1 MKELVENIEKQ
12 ITTDKEVISVLPRNG
27 IKAIKTLSQ
36 TIKDMIEKYE
46 SANNILLKEIETRY
60 NELTIVEENNEIP
73 QIEEEILKYDIAVK
87 NTDSRSS
94 FEKMGLDKS
103 IYNINGYY
111 KSNLERL
118 NKELVNSVEQFEKVG
133 VNLSA
138 KEFEISE
145 YCQKYMEV
153 LLNEAKNGGN
163 INSEKV
169 KSTFEK
175 VYWECSDIVSH
186 LYVNIRYLY
195 DKYENE
201 IDKFYENKATEI
213 LKSFNTTN
221 EGVEEKKAELIKK
234 KNIIEATDN
243 KIILNK
249 FFTGALNIND
259 YKGDNYKKLYLE
271 LTSKDVTKISE
282 NEKLEM
288 DENFEK
294 LNYNLKEYA
303 KYCEYKFL
311 VDEILQLREEEIKKT
326 EENKNKKVKKT
337 EYDIIKESIKKTK
350 SEIFKLNGKINKP
363 QKRLFKK
370 KNADN
375 KKDSETI
382 LQRNN
387 FVLELKKTYMQL
399 DEEIIKQNVI
409 KDINETSSLL
419 DVLKLA
425 SSYYGF
431 MAKSMIKKNE
441 EITDE
446 EIGEKAKQIR
456 DFINFSNFAVINYI
470 KISDT
475 KDLAVIIKDKYKL
488 FGIQVSK
495 ENFQEDNLEDLI
507 KKVKIISNYN
517 NIQKSKFSIEELE
530 YITTVKE
537 MLKK

>member
-73 QIEEEILKYDIAVK
+73 QKKEEILKYDIAVK